1 MNINHDKNQYITSGQ
16 AAQMIGV
23 TRNTILRWGKE
34 GLVSSKKVGLRN
46 LRYSVE
52 DLMKMVSAQNE

>member
-23 TRNTILRWGKE
+23 TRNTILFWGKE
-34 GLVSSKKVGLRN
+34 GLVSSKKVGLQN

-52 DLMKMVSAQNE
+52 DLRKMVSIQN

>member
-1 MNINHDKNQYITSGQ
+1 MNINYDKNQYITSGQ

-34 GLVSSKKVGLRN
+34 GLVLTKKVGLRN
-46 LRYSVE
+46 FRYSVE
-52 DLMKMVSAQNE
+52 DLRKMVST